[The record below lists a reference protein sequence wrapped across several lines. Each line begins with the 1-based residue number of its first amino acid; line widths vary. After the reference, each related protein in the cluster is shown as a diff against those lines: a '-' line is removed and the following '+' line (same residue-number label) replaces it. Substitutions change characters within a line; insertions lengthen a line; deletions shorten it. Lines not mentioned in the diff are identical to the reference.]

1 MDKGDKWL
9 IEQIGIDVPECLR
22 ESPSEPLEAA
32 VAAKDSKQ
40 VGRA

>member
-1 MDKGDKWL
+1 MDPGDKRL
-9 IEQIGIDVPECLR
+9 IEQFGVGVPECLR

-32 VAAKDSKQ
+32 VAADDGKQ